1 MKNCVK
7 VDYNISEADIQIRS
21 PHDISIKIDREAQNP
36 TITSLRQ
43 RIEDLEMFNLHLDD
57 EVDRML
63 GQKIAEMNIVTR
75 AALNDLLALYS
86 TKDELQAFSD
96 NLMGILAQERE
107 YNDARYDLRY
117 LQKAYVTQAQYDAM
131 GENDKKPNTI
141 YVIREN

>member
-36 TITSLRQ
+36 TITSLRK
-43 RIEDLEMFNLHLDD
+43 RIEDLEMFNLHIDD

-63 GQKIAEMNIVTR
+63 GQKIGEMDIVTR

-86 TKDELQAFSD
+86 TKEELQAFSD
-96 NLMGILAQERE
+96 NLMGILAQERQ

-117 LQKAYVTQAQYDAM
+117 LQKAYITQEAYDALT
-131 GENDKKPNTI
+131 DKKQNTI
-141 YVIREN
+141 YIIRED